1 MDMSCGKV
9 SEDARGE
16 GNCLGAVTTRRLHA
30 VNMLGT
36 RLCRGSSQEG
46 DHENLFTYKTDD
58 RHRRD
63 LPGRLDTLPD
73 RCGSAL
79 RPRAA
84 EESMRCHLGRTR
96 REHFGAG
103 SIHRNQPP
111 GFVVRRRVLTTC
123 T

>member
-1 MDMSCGKV
+1 MDMPCGRV
-9 SEDARGE
+9 SEDAGGE
-16 GNCLGAVTTRRLHA
+16 GNCLGAVTTGQLLPENVPGARL
-30 VNMLGT
+30 G
-36 RLCRGSSQEG
+36 RGSSQEG

-84 EESMRCHLGRTR
+84 EESIRCHLGRTR
-96 REHFGAG
+96 REH
-103 SIHRNQPP
+103 
-111 GFVVRRRVLTTC
+111 
-123 T
+123 